1 MSQEQKRR
9 AKELVE
15 RISKDRGFSSPWRI
29 LLAERDPEF
38 LELYH
43 KAMMHAWSRG
53 ALPRKYKEIIV
64 ICLDTILQYGE
75 GLKIHVRSALE
86 AGATEDEIL
95 EALELCT
102 FLGIHNLIDYL
113 PSVVGEVESYEKAK
127 DKPGTNK

>member
-1 MSQEQKRR
+1 MSQERKQK

-43 KAMMHAWSRG
+43 KTMMHVWERG

-75 GLKIHVRSALE
+75 GLRIHVRNALE

-95 EALELCT
+95 EALELCS
-102 FLGIHNLIDYL
+102 FLSIHTLL
-113 PSVVGEVESYEKAK
+113 MVAPTVSVRTV
-127 DKPGTNK
+127 

>member
-1 MSQEQKRR
+1 MSQERKQK

-43 KAMMHAWSRG
+43 KTMMHVWERG
-53 ALPRKYKEIIV
+53 VLPRKYKEIIV

-75 GLKIHVRSALE
+75 GLRIHVRNALE

-95 EALELCT
+95 EALELCS
-102 FLGIHNLIDYL
+102 FLSIHNITDYL
-113 PSVVGEVESYEKAK
+113 PAVVEEVESYKRGK
-127 DKPGTNK
+127 RQTGS